1 MIIKIIFLNKMDSV
15 FVSKDY
21 IEKLL
26 KNFEEKY
33 SDYSYL
39 RYRNHIIDLKKKV
52 TWNPILVKNYY
63 Y

>member
-1 MIIKIIFLNKMDSV
+1 MDSV
-15 FVSKDY
+15 FISKDY

-26 KNFEEKY
+26 KNFDKKY
-33 SDYSYL
+33 PCYSYL
-39 RYRNHIIDLKKKV
+39 RYKNHIINLKKKV